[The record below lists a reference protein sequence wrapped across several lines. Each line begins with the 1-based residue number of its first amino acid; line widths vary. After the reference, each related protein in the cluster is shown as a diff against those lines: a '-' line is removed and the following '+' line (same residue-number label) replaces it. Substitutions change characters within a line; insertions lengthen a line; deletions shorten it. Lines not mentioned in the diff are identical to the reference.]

1 MKTKLCLLAMS
12 LVFAACGNK
21 GQNAAKTQTTDSV
34 TTDSTVYAG
43 QIPAAD
49 GPEIDY
55 ELAIANDST
64 HGYRMTN
71 VYTVGKEGEKKTF
84 QDNGKI
90 EVIEKDVDGKK
101 CEFYKLKTADGA
113 GDIIFKKVDDNT
125 LRMVNNEFKE
135 AESKLNYDLKKK

>member
-1 MKTKLCLLAMS
+1 MLTGHASCLRCMRKQRTE
-12 LVFAACGNK
+12 CCKN
-21 GQNAAKTQTTDSV
+21 TDNRQRNNRL
-34 TTDSTVYAG
+34 Y
-43 QIPAAD
+43 
-49 GPEIDY
+49 
-55 ELAIANDST
+55 
-64 HGYRMTN
+64 
-71 VYTVGKEGEKKTF
+71 KTF